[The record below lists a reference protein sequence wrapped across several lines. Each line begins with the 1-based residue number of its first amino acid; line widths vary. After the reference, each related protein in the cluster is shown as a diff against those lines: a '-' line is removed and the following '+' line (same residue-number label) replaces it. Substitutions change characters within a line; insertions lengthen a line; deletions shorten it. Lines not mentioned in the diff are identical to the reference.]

1 MNYKESKALRFLYHT
16 VPGRV
21 LLKVVTSPIISKIG
35 GAYMNSAISVR
46 HIKKFIKKNNIN
58 MDEYHTKKWKSFD
71 DFFTR
76 KIRSKYR
83 PIDKDPD
90 AFVSPCDGRLSVYD
104 IKEDTT
110 FEIKGSHYTV
120 ESLLM
125 DNTHAQKF
133 AGGKALV
140 FRLCVDDYHRYGYPA
155 DGHILFLLNVKGR
168 LHTVRPIALEKYP
181 VFIQNAR
188 SVTLIKTNNFD
199 TIAQV
204 EVGALMIGKIE
215 NHKAGGPIEKGDI
228 KGMFHYGGSTIVV
241 LTKKG
246 VLNIPEHDE
255 EVRVKYGQRVNTLLR

>member
-1 MNYKESKALRFLYHT
+1 
-16 VPGRV
+16 
-21 LLKVVTSPIISKIG
+21 
-35 GAYMNSAISVR
+35 MNSKGSVR
-46 HIKKFIKKNNIN
+46 HINKFIEKNNIN
-58 MDEYHTKKWKSFD
+58 MDEYHIEKWESFD
-71 DFFTR
+71 YFFTR
-76 KIRSKYR
+76 RIRSECR
-83 PIDKDPD
+83 PIDKDED
-90 AFVSPCDGRLSVYD
+90 AFISPCDGRLSVYD
-104 IKEDTT
+104 IKEDTS

-125 DNTHAQKF
+125 DEKYYSEF

-140 FRLCVDDYHRYGYPA
+140 FRLCVDDYHRYGYSA
-155 DGHILFLLNVKGR
+155 DGHIQSLLNVKGK

-215 NHKAGGPIEKGDI
+215 NHKTEGPVYKGDE
-228 KGMFHYGGSTIVV
+228 KGMFHYGGSTIVI

-255 EVRVKYGQRVNTLLR
+255 EVKVKYGQRIN

>member
-1 MNYKESKALRFLYHT
+1 MNYKESKILRFLYHT

-35 GAYMNSAISVR
+35 GAYMNYFISVK
-46 HIKKFIKKNNIN
+46 HIDKFIEKNEID
-58 MDEYHTKKWKSFD
+58 MDEYHIKEWKSFD

-76 KIRSKYR
+76 KIRKEYR
-83 PIDKDPD
+83 PIDKDED

-104 IKEDTT
+104 INEDTT
-110 FEIKGSHYTV
+110 FEIKGSHYST
-120 ESLLM
+120 SRLIM
-125 DNTHAQKF
+125 DENRAADF

-140 FRLCVDDYHRYGYPA
+140 FRLCVDDYHRFGYPA
-155 DGHILFLLNVKGR
+155 DGSILYLLKVRGK

-181 VFIQNAR
+181 VFIENAR
-188 SVTLIKTNNFD
+188 EVSMIQTKNFD

-215 NHKAGGPIEKGDI
+215 NHKSAGPIEKGDE
-228 KGMFHYGGSTIVV
+228 KGMFHYGGSTIVI

-246 VLNIPEHDE
+246 VLDIPEHDE
-255 EVRVKYGQRVNTLLR
+255 EIKVKYGERIN

>member
-35 GAYMNSAISVR
+35 GAYMNSKISVR
-46 HIKKFIKKNNIN
+46 HVNKFIQKNNIN
-58 MDEYHTKKWKSFD
+58 MDEYHIENWESFD
-71 DFFTR
+71 NFFTR

-125 DNTHAQKF
+125 DNTHAQEF

-155 DGHILFLLNVKGR
+155 DGNILFLLNVKGK

-188 SVTLIKTNNFD
+188 SVTLIKTDNFD
-199 TIAQV
+199 TIAMV

-215 NHKAGGPIEKGDI
+215 NHKASGPVDKGDE

-246 VLNIPEHDE
+246 VLDIPEHDE

>member
-1 MNYKESKALRFLYHT
+1 MNYKESKLLRFLYHT

-35 GAYMNSAISVR
+35 GAYMNSKRSVR
-46 HIKKFIKKNNIN
+46 HINKFIQKNNIN
-58 MDEYHTKKWKSFD
+58 MDEYHIEDWESFD
-71 DFFTR
+71 HFFTR
-76 KIRSKYR
+76 RIRSRCR
-83 PIDKDPD
+83 PIDRDEE

-104 IKEDTT
+104 IKDDTT

-125 DNTHAQKF
+125 DKKFAKEF

-155 DGHILFLLNVKGR
+155 DGRILYLQNVKGR

-188 SVTLIKTNNFD
+188 DVSLIQTKNFD
-199 TIAQV
+199 VIAQV

-215 NHKAGGPIEKGDI
+215 NHKAGGPVDKGDE
-228 KGMFHYGGSTIVV
+228 KGMFHYGGSTIVI

-255 EVRVKYGQRVNTLLR
+255 EIKVKYGQRVNTLLR

>member
-1 MNYKESKALRFLYHT
+1 MKYKESKLLRFLYHT

-35 GAYMNSAISVR
+35 GAYMNSQMSVR
-46 HIKKFIKKNNIN
+46 HIAKFIVKNNIN
-58 MDEYHTKKWKSFD
+58 MDEYHTDEWESFD
-71 DFFTR
+71 KFFTR
-76 KIRSKYR
+76 KIHSKYR
-83 PIDKDPD
+83 PIDKDED

-104 IKEDTT
+104 INEDTT
-110 FEIKGSHYTV
+110 FEIKGSHYTTN
-120 ESLLM
+120 SLLM
-125 DNTHAQKF
+125 DENRAADF

-140 FRLCVDDYHRYGYPA
+140 FRLCVDDYHRYGYPC
-155 DGHILFLLNVKGR
+155 DGQLLYLLNIKGK

-188 SVTLIKTNNFD
+188 AVSLMQSENFD

-215 NHKAGGPIEKGDI
+215 NHKTAGPVEKGAE
-228 KGMFHYGGSTIVV
+228 KGMFHYGGSTIVI

-246 VLNIPEHDE
+246 VLDIPEHDE
-255 EVRVKYGQRVNTLLR
+255 EVRVRYGERIN

>member
-1 MNYKESKALRFLYHT
+1 MDYKESKILRFLYHT

-35 GAYMNSAISVR
+35 GAYMNSKGSVR
-46 HIKKFIKKNNIN
+46 HIAKFIKKNNIN
-58 MDEYHTKKWKSFD
+58 MDEYHTEDWESFD
-71 DFFTR
+71 HFFTR
-76 KIRSKYR
+76 RIRSKYR
-83 PIDKDPD
+83 PIDSAED

-104 IKEDTT
+104 INDDTT

-120 ESLLM
+120 ESLLQ
-125 DNTHAQKF
+125 DKKHAKEF
-133 AGGKALV
+133 GGGKALV
-140 FRLCVDDYHRYGYPA
+140 FRLCVDDYHRYGYPC
-155 DGHILFLLNVKGR
+155 DGRILYLLNVKGR

-188 SVTLIKTNNFD
+188 DITLMQTKNFD

-215 NHKAGGPIEKGDI
+215 NHKAGGPVDKGHE

-246 VLNIPEHDE
+246 ILNIPEHDE
-255 EVRVKYGQRVNTLLR
+255 EIKVKYGERIN

>member
-46 HIKKFIKKNNIN
+46 HIKGFIKKNNIN

-76 KIRSKYR
+76 KIRSKCC
-83 PIDKDPD
+83 PVDKDPD

-125 DNTHAQKF
+125 DNTHAQEF
-133 AGGKALV
+133 AG
-140 FRLCVDDYHRYGYPA
+140 
-155 DGHILFLLNVKGR
+155 DG
-168 LHTVRPIALEKYP
+168 A
-181 VFIQNAR
+181 
-188 SVTLIKTNNFD
+188 
-199 TIAQV
+199 
-204 EVGALMIGKIE
+204 
-215 NHKAGGPIEKGDI
+215 
-228 KGMFHYGGSTIVV
+228 
-241 LTKKG
+241 
-246 VLNIPEHDE
+246 
-255 EVRVKYGQRVNTLLR
+255 

>member
-1 MNYKESKALRFLYHT
+1 MNYKESKLLRFLYHT

-35 GAYMNSAISVR
+35 GAYMNSKRSVR

-58 MDEYHTKKWKSFD
+58 MDEYHIEDWKSFD
-71 DFFTR
+71 QFFTR
-76 KIRSKYR
+76 RIRSKCR
-83 PIDKDPD
+83 PVDKAED

-104 IKEDTT
+104 INDDTT

-125 DNTHAQKF
+125 DDKRAKDF
-133 AGGKALV
+133 AGGKALI

-155 DGHILFLLNVKGR
+155 DGRILYLLNVKGK

-181 VFIQNAR
+181 VFIRNAR
-188 SVTLIKTNNFD
+188 DITLMQTKNFD
-199 TIAQV
+199 TIAQI

-215 NHKAGGPIEKGDI
+215 NHKAGGPVDKGTE
-228 KGMFHYGGSTIVV
+228 KGMFHYGGSTIVILV
-241 LTKKG
+241 KKG
-246 VLNIPEHDE
+246 VLDIPAHDE
-255 EVRVKYGQRVNTLLR
+255 EVKVQYGQRVN